1 MQRIIKEE
9 KNAEASFP
17 SLHILIICYM
27 GAWLKYKSTI
37 RHGLLE
43 IFTKREYAKDP
54 PATVQKEASTD
65 AVKLHF
71 IEDFIQ
77 PTHQ

>member
-9 KNAEASFP
+9 KMQKLLFP

-27 GAWLKYKSTI
+27 GAWLEYKSTI

-43 IFTKREYAKDP
+43 IFTEREYAKDP

-65 AVKLHF
+65 AVKQHF